1 MRPSDDEGVP
11 RGGEQATARDL
22 LRLVAGH
29 KPAVLGAIVL
39 TIVGSGFGLVQPL
52 FVRQAIEAAGRGEL
66 AAALLL
72 GLAALFIAQAL
83 VSALGQ
89 FLLERTGEGI
99 VLGLRRRLTSR
110 LLRLR
115 MSVYDQHRLGDLIS
129 RAGTD
134 TTMLRNVV
142 AQSVVDLVTGALTA
156 VGAVA
161 LMLWIDAVLFGLV
174 ALTVAVA
181 AVVVSSLLQRV
192 RSASERAQ
200 HSVGAMVADLE
211 RAIGGVRTVRA
222 SRAERREAA
231 RIDDRATAAYTAG
244 VRTAKLTSL
253 MSPATELAVHGSLLL
268 VLLVGGMR
276 VASGEASLG
285 DLVAFLLYA
294 TLLVVPLSGMFEA
307 VGMLYKGLGA
317 LQRVRE
323 ALALPSEDDGVA
335 PGPRRRRPAVAAT
348 GNGVA
353 SAAALQLQD
362 VWFRYRQQPV
372 LRGVSF
378 TVPPRSHVAL
388 VGRSGAGKSTVFTLV
403 ERFYDPEHGTIR
415 LGGHDVEELGRDEC
429 RNRVALV
436 DQNAPVLHGTL
447 RDNLV
452 YAAPQAGDAEIDGV
466 VELLNLRELVDRL
479 PQGLAS
485 QVGERGC
492 TLSGGERQRVA
503 IARALLTRPSLLLLD
518 EPTSNL
524 DAINEAS
531 LGRAIDRVRQHCALL
546 VIAHR
551 LSTVRLA
558 DRIVLLEAGEVA
570 GMGTHEELL
579 ASSALY
585 HELATAQLL
594 ADHQP
599 RSRHSGSFGRSAPSV
614 ESSPW
619 PG

>member
-1 MRPSDDEGVP
+1 M
-11 RGGEQATARDL
+11 ATA
-22 LRLVAGH
+22 V
-29 KPAVLGAIVL
+29 VL
-39 TIVGSGFGLVQPL
+39 TILGSGLGLVQPL
-52 FVRQAIEAAGRGEL
+52 LARQAIDSAGRSEL
-66 AAALLL
+66 PVGLLL
-72 GLAALFIAQAL
+72 ALAGLFVAQAL
-83 VSALGQ
+83 IKAVGH

-99 VLGLRRRLTSR
+99 VLGLRRRLTRR

-115 MSVYDQHRLGDLIS
+115 MSVYDDHRLGDLIS

-142 AQSVVDLVTGALTA
+142 AQSFVELVTGTLTA
-156 VGAVA
+156 AGAIA
-161 LMLWIDAVLFGLV
+161 LMLWIDPVLLGLV
-174 ALTVAVA
+174 ALAVAVA
-181 AVVVSSLLQRV
+181 AVAVASLLRGL
-192 RSASERAQ
+192 RAASERAQ
-200 HSVGAMVADLE
+200 YSVGAMTADLE

-222 SRAERREAA
+222 SRAEHRETT
-231 RIDDRATAAYTAG
+231 RIDERATSAYTSG
-244 VRTAKLTSL
+244 VRTAKLASL
-253 MSPATELAVHGSLLL
+253 MSPAVELAVHGSLLL

-276 VASGEASLG
+276 VASGDASLG

-294 TLLVVPLSGMFEA
+294 TLLVVPLSGVFDA
-307 VGMLYKGLGA
+307 VATLYKGLGA
-317 LQRVRE
+317 LQRIRD
-323 ALALPSEDDGVA
+323 ALALPVEDDGLA
-335 PGPRRRRPAVAAT
+335 RGRRPTAPTA
-348 GNGVA
+348 GNGRV
-353 SAAALQLQD
+353 SALQLQD
-362 VWFRYRQQPV
+362 VWFGYRQQPV

-388 VGRSGAGKSTVFTLV
+388 VGRSGAGKSTIFTLV
-403 ERFYDPEHGTIR
+403 ERFYDPEHGAIR
-415 LGGHDVEELGRDEC
+415 LDGQDVDELGRDEC

-447 RDNLV
+447 HDNLV
-452 YAAPQAGDAEIDGV
+452 YAAPHAGDAEIEGV
-466 VELLNLRELVDRL
+466 IDLLNLRELVDRL

-531 LGRAIDRVRQHCALL
+531 LGRTVDRVRQHCALL

-551 LSTVRLA
+551 LSTVRRA
-558 DRIVLLEAGEVA
+558 DLIVLLEAGEVI
-570 GMGTHEELL
+570 GTGTHEELL
-579 ASSALY
+579 DSSALY

-594 ADHQP
+594 DGHQP
-599 RSRHSGSFGRSAPSV
+599 RSRHSASFGRSAPSV